1 MVDNNHNSTIE
12 DSILSPETKTLAD
25 LYDMQKEAVSSFDL
39 PIEDYRLEVAD
50 LMINKVGVK
59 VKIDGS
65 TEHIMLSDLDRVYTN
80 IQGNMKDVS
89 YLYPSNARRGSRIDF
104 ANGAVGLVWSIP
116 DDDIVSKSSKA
127 LILNNRVSFYRT
139 FSGYDEDPDSPTY
152 GDSIDNMLLD
162 VKQIDCFVE
171 RVDGEIRAH
180 DVGILYDTVIRM
192 YTFQSEVT
200 KNPEIRVG
208 DVAKV
213 LGKYFDVNDVDN
225 LTSGITKIQLANS
238 RTSYDDWNIKPFE
251 PSA

>member
-12 DSILSPETKTLAD
+12 DSTLDKQTNTLAD
-25 LYDMQKEAVSSFDL
+25 YYDMQQKAVSSFDL
-39 PIEDYRLEVAD
+39 PVDDYRHTVAD
-50 LMINKVGVK
+50 LMINQVGVK
-59 VKIDGS
+59 VKIDG
-65 TEHIMLSDLDRVYTN
+65 TMEHIMLSDLDRVYTN

-104 ANGAVGLVWSIP
+104 PNGAVGLVWSIP

-127 LILNNRVSFYRT
+127 LILNNHVGFFRT
-139 FSGYDEDPDSPTY
+139 LSGYDEDPKSPTY
-152 GDSIDNMLLD
+152 GDSIDNMLLS
-162 VKQIDCFVE
+162 VKDIDCFVE

-192 YTFQSEVT
+192 YTFQSDVT
-200 KNPEIRVG
+200 KNPEIKVG

-225 LTSGITKIQLANS
+225 LTSGISKIQLANS
-238 RTSYDDWNIKPFE
+238 RTSYDDWKVKPFE
-251 PSA
+251 PST